1 MILFCFLAGLRH
13 VGRNDEPQPLAGLI
27 VAMLLAALVGGV
39 VFKGRSG
46 WCGTFCP
53 LAPIQR
59 AYGQAPIVI
68 VKNGYCPTCVGCQ
81 KNCYDFNPRAA
92 VHSDL
97 ADPVRWDAGHKE
109 IFMGALPGFIIAF
122 FLAENPAN
130 SGLLHYYLHFASW
143 MGISLRLYMAL
154 RRLLVVLR

>member
-13 VGRNDEPQPLAGLI
+13 VALIDAPLPLAGLI

-46 WCGTFCP
+46 WCGTVWP

-68 VKNGYCPTCVGCQ
+68 VKNGHCPTCVGCQ
-81 KNCYDFNPRAA
+81 KNCYDFNPLSAVPTDRAA
-92 VHSDL
+92 
-97 ADPVRWDAGHKE
+97 PRRW
-109 IFMGALPGFIIAF
+109 
-122 FLAENPAN
+122 
-130 SGLLHYYLHFASW
+130 
-143 MGISLRLYMAL
+143 
-154 RRLLVVLR
+154 